1 MFAEGPAVPALPELF
16 PLSFISV
23 SLHFS
28 TVANL
33 EISFSFS
40 VHQNPSSPKS
50 FSPPKWLM
58 RRNEMCRM
66 TYTQATGMCLSFA
79 VWLKTTYRLPASKVL
94 TPTSLSIIDHHT
106 RSLSRIHLVVF
117 SLIQAVPPSGWAQA
131 HGIIKAVGYNPQ
143 VWDPPMIVQRWSPF
157 SPQDLKNILK
167 TTTFTSPQRI
177 NIRRAG
183 IGSACFIPQHFKT
196 FNTHSWTTTFTW
208 PQRINIRQA
217 GITSISKDGTTI
229 EDIQIYAATTY
240 RRLGE
245 QGDWNT
251 LGSVEHED
259 AQMSA
264 VWFENGSIVTT
275 VIYNLPR
282 CMDVQRGD
290 GARMTGQKWT
300 AKVVVLAPRTRRPFK
315 KGVDHPSQLL
325 TPV

>member
-1 MFAEGPAVPALPELF
+1 MFAEGPAVPALPELL

-40 VHQNPSSPKS
+40 VHQNPSSPK
-50 FSPPKWLM
+50 WLM
-58 RRNEMCRM
+58 RRDETCRM

-79 VWLKTTYRLPASKVL
+79 VWLKMTYRLPMGC
-94 TPTSLSIIDHHT
+94 
-106 RSLSRIHLVVF
+106 IHRAAGNF
-117 SLIQAVPPSGWAQA
+117 SLRLRVDIRV
-131 HGIIKAVGYNPQ
+131 VGYNPQ
-143 VWDPPMIVQRWSPF
+143 VRDPPMIVQRWSPF

-259 AQMSA
+259 AQMSGPKDNMP
-264 VWFENGSIVTT
+264 FEEDSGLGDRVGCLTHSATLDLSKQTVEIFKMESRCVSVRRDSPCFFFWANRTHNGK
-275 VIYNLPR
+275 PR
-282 CMDVQRGD
+282 
-290 GARMTGQKWT
+290 
-300 AKVVVLAPRTRRPFK
+300 F
-315 KGVDHPSQLL
+315 
-325 TPV
+325 PVGTI